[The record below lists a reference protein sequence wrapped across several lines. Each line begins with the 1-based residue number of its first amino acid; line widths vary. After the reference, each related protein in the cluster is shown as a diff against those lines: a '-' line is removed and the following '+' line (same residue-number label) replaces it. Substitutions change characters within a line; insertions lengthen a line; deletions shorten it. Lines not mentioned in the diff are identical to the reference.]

1 MEEYQDSPDYSE
13 YSHARIPLRRGLQP
27 GKMQIVCFLTM
38 KIFTFFLS
46 LAATTALIA
55 DEKPYAPENM
65 PGTTIVSAEEVI
77 EMIIADPELVV
88 IDSRK
93 KTEYIKGHIEGAV
106 NIVNTEL
113 MFEDLEFIAPDR
125 NRALLFYCNGA
136 RCLRSSDS
144 ITRATGWGYTNI
156 FWFRGGWKEWTEKR
170 LPVVT
175 D

>member
-1 MEEYQDSPDYSE
+1 
-13 YSHARIPLRRGLQP
+13 
-27 GKMQIVCFLTM
+27 M
-38 KIFTFFLS
+38 KIFALLF
-46 LAATTALIA
+46 AIATSTTLVA

-77 EMIIADPELVV
+77 EMVLENPELIV

-93 KTEYIKGHIEGAV
+93 KTEYIKGHIEGAI

-113 MFEDLEFIAPDR
+113 VLEGLELIAPDR
-125 NRALLFYCNGA
+125 NRALLFYCNGV

-170 LPVVT
+170 LPMVT